1 MPYATHKRR
10 ESLKDVPAH
19 CSKSADPRCAT
30 RPKNRMMFN
39 SWRKYERFT
48 PKPRASESDEW
59 TDNSSENAKGKR
71 RRD

>member
-10 ESLKDVPAH
+10 ESLKDGPAH
-19 CSKSADPRCAT
+19 CSKLADPRYAT
-30 RPKNRMMFN
+30 RPKNRTILS
-39 SWRKYERFT
+39 SWRGYEPFT
-48 PKPRASESDEW
+48 PKLRASESDEW